1 MNNFG
6 KVEFGDFQTPLPLAQ
21 AVCVTLRRLGITAD
35 NILEPTSGEGSLLLA
50 AAEHFP
56 AAQLYGFEINE
67 QHIATANT
75 RLAVAGHTARTRL
88 QLADFFTHDWES
100 ELTPLDNLLVLGNP
114 PWVTQAAVGVIAG
127 SNLPNKSNLDG
138 LRGIAAKTG
147 KANFDIAEWILIRL
161 LRALR
166 GRSATIAVLC
176 KSATARKVLRHA
188 WRNDL
193 RIASASL
200 HTIDTDAYFDV
211 AVEAC
216 LFIVRL
222 GQNGLE
228 QADLYGDLEATA
240 PLRQIGL
247 AGQDLVSD
255 LAAYRLLRDFEGLH
269 PYQWRSGVKHDCAAV
284 LELSRCGANIYR
296 NKLGQETALEPEV
309 VYPWFKGT
317 DLKNDAPTTRF
328 SLLLPQTSPGEDTAK
343 RFQQAPQAW
352 RYLQQHQAVFAARK
366 SSIYRKRD
374 SYAIF
379 GVGDYTF
386 APWKV
391 ALSAL
396 HRQPHFVVVG
406 PEDGRPVLF
415 DDTCYFIALFSQP
428 EAAIVAQILNS
439 ELCQKFLTTL
449 TFPGAKR
456 TVTVELLQR
465 VNLSALARAVGLE
478 KAWLESRQQQIRA
491 GCKRAVTTPRL

>member
-1 MNNFG
+1 MKVFG

-21 AVCVTLRRLGITAD
+21 AVCAKLRRLGVTAD
-35 NILEPTSGEGSLLLA
+35 NILEPTCGEGSLLLA
-50 AAEHFP
+50 AAEYFP
-56 AAQLYGFEINE
+56 NAQLHGLEINE
-67 QHIATANT
+67 QHIATAT
-75 RLAVAGHTARTRL
+75 ARLAAAGHSVRTRL
-88 QLADFFTHDWES
+88 HVADFFTHDWES
-100 ELTPLDNLLVLGNP
+100 VLAPLDNLLVLGNP
-114 PWVTQAAVGVIAG
+114 PWVTQAALGHVAG
-127 SNLPNKSNLDG
+127 RNLPGKSNLDG

-166 GRSATIAVLC
+166 GRKATIAVLC

-193 RIASASL
+193 RVTSASL
-200 HTIDTDAYFDV
+200 HTIDADAYFGV

-228 QADLYGDLEATA
+228 QADLYGDLAATI

-255 LAAYRLLRDFEGLH
+255 LTAYRLLRGFEGLH

-284 LELSRCGANIYR
+284 LELTRCGANQYR
-296 NKLGQETALEPEV
+296 NKLGQDIELEPEV

-317 DLKNDAPTTRF
+317 DLKNDAAVTRF
-328 SLLLPQTSPGEDTAK
+328 SLLLPQTYPGEDTGQ
-343 RFQQAPQAW
+343 RFQNAPHAL
-352 RYLQQHQAVFAARK
+352 RYLQQHLPAFSARK
-366 SSIYRKRD
+366 SSIYNKRD
-374 SYAIF
+374 RFAIF
-379 GVGDYTF
+379 GVGDYAF
-386 APWKV
+386 SSWKV

-396 HRQPHFVVVG
+396 HRQPSFVVVG
-406 PEDGRPVLF
+406 PEAGRPVLF
-415 DDTCYFIALFSQP
+415 DDTCYFIAMSSRQ
-428 EAAIVAQILNS
+428 EAVVVAKILNS
-439 ELCQKFLTTL
+439 QPCQEFLSTL

-465 VNLSALARAVGLE
+465 LNLSALAQAVGLE
-478 KAWLESRQQQIRA
+478 KAWLESRQQQA
-491 GCKRAVTTPRL
+491 MDQLELAVRES

>member
-1 MNNFG
+1 MKTFG

-21 AVCVTLRRLGITAD
+21 AVCATLRRLGVTAD
-35 NILEPTSGEGSLLLA
+35 NILEPTCGEGSLLVA
-50 AAEHFP
+50 AADHFP
-56 AAQLYGFEINE
+56 NARLHGFEINE
-67 QHIATANT
+67 QHVVTAKA
-75 RLAVAGHTARTRL
+75 RLAATNHSHRTRL
-88 QLADFFTHDWES
+88 HVANFFTYDWES
-100 ELTPLDNLLVLGNP
+100 ALAPLDNLLVLGNP
-114 PWVTQAAVGVIAG
+114 PWVTQAAVGGIAG
-127 SNLPNKSNLDG
+127 RNLPGKSNLDG
-138 LRGIAAKTG
+138 LRGLAAKTG

-166 GRSATIAVLC
+166 GRTATIAVLC

-193 RIASASL
+193 RVTSASL
-200 HTIDTDAYFDV
+200 HTIDTDAYFGV

-228 QADLYGDLEATA
+228 QADLYGDLEATT

-255 LAAYRLLRDFEGLH
+255 LAAYRLLRGFEGLH

-284 LELSRCGANIYR
+284 LELTRCSANRYL
-296 NKLGQETALEPEV
+296 NKLGQEVELEPEV

-317 DLKNDAPTTRF
+317 DLKNDAAVTRF
-328 SLLLPQTSPGEDTAK
+328 SLLLPQTYPGEDTAR
-343 RFQQAPQAW
+343 RFQNAPQALA
-352 RYLQQHQAVFAARK
+352 YLRQHLPAFAVRK
-366 SSIYRKRD
+366 SSIYNKRD
-374 SYAIF
+374 QFAIF

-386 APWKV
+386 ASWKV

-396 HRQPHFVVVG
+396 HRQPRFVVVG
-406 PEDGRPVLF
+406 PETGRPVLF
-415 DDTCYFIALFSQP
+415 DDTCYFIAMSSQQ

-439 ELCQKFLTTL
+439 QPCQGFLSTL

-465 VNLSALARAVGLE
+465 LNLSALAQAVGLE
-478 KAWLESRQQQIRA
+478 KAWLESRQPQI
-491 GCKRAVTTPRL
+491 KNQLELAVSET

>member
-1 MNNFG
+1 MKTFG

-21 AVCVTLRRLGITAD
+21 AVCATLRRRGITAD
-35 NILEPTSGEGSLLLA
+35 NILEPTCGEGSLLLA
-50 AAEHFP
+50 AAEYFP
-56 AAQLYGFEINE
+56 NARLHGFEINE
-67 QHIATANT
+67 QHIVTARA
-75 RLAVAGHTARTRL
+75 RLNAAGHTHRTRL
-88 QLADFFTHDWES
+88 QTADFFSHEWES
-100 ELTPLDNLLVLGNP
+100 ELAPRDNLLVLGNP
-114 PWVTQAAVGVIAG
+114 PWVTQAAVGVVAG
-127 SNLPNKSNLDG
+127 RNLPGKSNLDG

-166 GRSATIAVLC
+166 GRTATIAVLC

-193 RIASASL
+193 RVSSASL
-200 HTIDTDAYFDV
+200 HTIDTNAYFGV

-222 GQNGLE
+222 GQNGPE
-228 QADLYGDLEATA
+228 EADLYRDLEAAA

-255 LAAYRLLRDFEGLH
+255 LAAYRLLRGFEGLH
-269 PYQWRSGVKHDCAAV
+269 PYQWRSGVKHDCATV
-284 LELSRCGANIYR
+284 LELTRCRANIYR
-296 NKLGQETALEPEV
+296 NKLGQEIELEPEV

-317 DLKNDAPTTRF
+317 DLKNDAAITRF
-328 SLLLPQTSPGEDTAK
+328 SLLLPQTYPGEDTAL
-343 RFQQAPQAW
+343 RFLNAPHAL
-352 RYLQQHQAVFAARK
+352 RYLQQHLPSFAARK
-366 SSIYRKRD
+366 SSIYNKRD
-374 SYAIF
+374 QFAIF
-379 GVGDYTF
+379 GVGEYSF
-386 APWKV
+386 ASWKV

-396 HRQPHFVVVG
+396 HRQPRFVVVG
-406 PEDGRPVLF
+406 PEGGRPILF
-415 DDTCYFIALFSQP
+415 DDTCYFIAMPSPQ

-439 ELCQKFLTTL
+439 QLCQEFLATL

-465 VNLSALARAVGLE
+465 LNLSALAHAVGLE
-478 KAWLESRQQQIRA
+478 KEWMESRQQQA
-491 GCKRAVTTPRL
+491 LDQLELAVSEP

>member
-1 MNNFG
+1 MKIFG

-21 AVCVTLRRLGITAD
+21 AVCATLCRLGITAD
-35 NILEPTSGEGSLLLA
+35 NILEPTCGEGSLLLA
-50 AAEHFP
+50 AADYFP
-56 AAQLYGFEINE
+56 NAQLHGFEINE
-67 QHIATANT
+67 RHIATAHT
-75 RLAVAGHTARTRL
+75 RLTAAGHAPRARL
-88 QLADFFTHDWES
+88 KPADFFTHDWES

-114 PWVTQAAVGVIAG
+114 PWVTQAAVGVVAG
-127 SNLPNKSNLDG
+127 RNLPSKSNLDG

-166 GRSATIAVLC
+166 GRTATIAVLC

-193 RIASASL
+193 RVASASL
-200 HTIDTDAYFDV
+200 HTIDTNAHFGV
-211 AVEAC
+211 AVEAG

-222 GQNGLE
+222 GQNGVE
-228 QADLYGDLEATA
+228 AADLYRDLDATT

-255 LAAYRLLRDFEGLH
+255 LAAYRLLSDFEGLH

-284 LELSRCGANIYR
+284 LELSRCGSDIYR
-296 NKLGQETALEPEV
+296 NKLGQETTLEPEV
-309 VYPWFKGT
+309 IYPWFKGT
-317 DLKNDAPTTRF
+317 DLKNNAPATRF
-328 SLLLPQTSPGEDTAK
+328 SLLLPQTSPGEDTAR
-343 RFQQAPQAW
+343 RFQPTPRAW
-352 RYLQQHQAVFAARK
+352 RYLQQHQPVFAARK
-366 SSIYRKRD
+366 SSIYQKRD
-374 SYAIF
+374 PFAIF

-415 DDTCYFIALFSQP
+415 DDTCYFIALSSQQ
-428 EAAIVAQILNS
+428 EASIVAQILNS
-439 ELCQKFLTTL
+439 EPCQKFLTTL

-456 TVTVELLQR
+456 TITVEVLQR

-478 KAWLESRQQQIRA
+478 KAWLESRQPQTMNQLEL
-491 GCKRAVTTPRL
+491 AVSEP

>member
-1 MNNFG
+1 MKTFG

-21 AVCVTLRRLGITAD
+21 AVCGTLRRLGITAD
-35 NILEPTSGEGSLLLA
+35 NILEPTCGEGSLLLA
-50 AAEHFP
+50 AADCFSN
-56 AAQLYGFEINE
+56 AQLHGFEINE
-67 QHIATANT
+67 QHIATANA
-75 RLAVAGHTARTRL
+75 RLAAVSQSSRTKL
-88 QLADFFTHDWES
+88 HSADFFTHDWETA
-100 ELTPLDNLLVLGNP
+100 LAPLENLLVLGNP
-114 PWVTQAAVGVIAG
+114 PWVTQAAVGGIAG
-127 SNLPNKSNLDG
+127 RNLPEKSNLDG

-166 GRSATIAVLC
+166 GRTATMAVLC

-193 RIASASL
+193 RVSSASL
-200 HTIDTDAYFDV
+200 HTIDTALYFGV
-211 AVEAC
+211 AVDAC

-228 QADLYGDLEATA
+228 QADLYDDLEATV

-255 LAAYRLLRDFEGLH
+255 LAAYRLLRRFEGLH

-284 LELSRCGANIYR
+284 LELTRCGANLFR
-296 NKLGQETALEPEV
+296 NKLGQEIELEPEV
-309 VYPWFKGT
+309 IYPWFKGT
-317 DLKNDAPTTRF
+317 DLKNDAAVTRF
-328 SLLLPQTSPGEDTAK
+328 SLLLPQTYPGENTAR
-343 RFQQAPQAW
+343 RFQNAPHALD
-352 RYLQQHQAVFAARK
+352 YLQQHLPAFAARK
-366 SSIYRKRD
+366 SSIYNKRD
-374 SYAIF
+374 QFAIF

-386 APWKV
+386 ASWKV

-396 HRQPHFVVVG
+396 HRKPSFVVVG
-406 PEDGRPVLF
+406 PEAGRPVLF
-415 DDTCYFIALFSQP
+415 DDTCYFIAMSSQQ
-428 EAAIVAQILNS
+428 EAVIVAQILNS
-439 ELCQKFLTTL
+439 QSCQSFLSTL

-465 VNLSALARAVGLE
+465 LNLSALAQAVGLE
-478 KAWLESRQQQIRA
+478 KAWMKSRQQQAINQLEL
-491 GCKRAVTTPRL
+491 AVSES

>member
-1 MNNFG
+1 MKTFG

-21 AVCVTLRRLGITAD
+21 AVCATLRRLGITAD
-35 NILEPTSGEGSLLLA
+35 NILEPTCGEGSLLLA
-50 AAEHFP
+50 AADYFP
-56 AAQLYGFEINE
+56 KAQLHGFEINE
-67 QHIATANT
+67 QHIATAHT
-75 RLAVAGHTARTRL
+75 RLTIAGHAPRARL
-88 QLADFFTHDWES
+88 QPADFFTHDWES
-100 ELTPLDNLLVLGNP
+100 ELAPLNNLLVLGNP
-114 PWVTQAAVGVIAG
+114 PWVTQAAVGGLAG
-127 SNLPNKSNLDG
+127 RNLPGKSNLDG

-166 GRSATIAVLC
+166 GRTTTIAVLC

-193 RIASASL
+193 RVTSASL
-200 HTIDTDAYFDV
+200 HTIDTDVHFGV
-211 AVEAC
+211 AVEAS
-216 LFIVRL
+216 LFVVRL
-222 GQNGLE
+222 GQNGME
-228 QADLYGDLEATA
+228 TADLYGDLEATT

-284 LELSRCGANIYR
+284 LELTRCGANLYR
-296 NKLGQETALEPEV
+296 NKLGQQIELEPEV

-317 DLKNDAPTTRF
+317 DLKNEAPITRF
-328 SLLLPQTSPGEDTAK
+328 SLLLPQTYPGEDTAR
-343 RFQQAPQAW
+343 RFLNAPHAMH
-352 RYLQQHQAVFAARK
+352 YLQQHLPDFAARK
-366 SSIYRKRD
+366 SSIYNKRD
-374 SYAIF
+374 QFAIF

-386 APWKV
+386 ASWKV

-396 HRQPHFVVVG
+396 HRQPSFVVVG
-406 PEDGRPVLF
+406 PEAGRPVLF
-415 DDTCYFIALFSQP
+415 DDTCYFIAMSSQR
-428 EAAIVAQILNS
+428 EAIIVAQILNS
-439 ELCQKFLTTL
+439 RPCQAFLSTL

-465 VNLSALARAVGLE
+465 LNLSALARAVGLE
-478 KAWLESRQQQIRA
+478 KAWLESRQQQA
-491 GCKRAVTTPRL
+491 MDQLELAVSEP

>member
-1 MNNFG
+1 M
-6 KVEFGDFQTPLPLAQ
+6 
-21 AVCVTLRRLGITAD
+21 
-35 NILEPTSGEGSLLLA
+35 
-50 AAEHFP
+50 
-56 AAQLYGFEINE
+56 
-67 QHIATANT
+67 
-75 RLAVAGHTARTRL
+75 
-88 QLADFFTHDWES
+88 
-100 ELTPLDNLLVLGNP
+100 LGNP
-114 PWVTQAAVGVIAG
+114 PWVTQAAVGVVAG
-127 SNLPNKSNLDG
+127 RNLPGKSNLDG

-166 GRSATIAVLC
+166 GRTATIAVLC

-193 RIASASL
+193 HVASASL
-200 HTIDTDAYFDV
+200 HNIDAGAHFGV

-216 LFIVRL
+216 LFIARL

-228 QADLYGDLEATA
+228 VADLYRDLDATA

-255 LAAYRLLRDFEGLH
+255 LAAYQSLRGFEGLH

-284 LELSRCGANIYR
+284 LELTRCGPNLYR
-296 NKLGQETALEPEV
+296 NKLGQDFELEPEV
-309 VYPWFKGT
+309 VHPWFKGT
-317 DLKNDAPTTRF
+317 DLKNDATTTRF
-328 SLLLPQTSPGEDTAK
+328 SLLLPQTYPGEDTAQ
-343 RFQQAPQAW
+343 RFQHAPHAL
-352 RYLQQHQAVFAARK
+352 RYLLQHLPAFAARK

-374 SYAIF
+374 QFAIF

-386 APWKV
+386 SPWKV

-396 HRQPHFVVVG
+396 HRQPRFVVVG
-406 PEDGRPVLF
+406 PEAGRPVLF
-415 DDTCYFIALFSQP
+415 DDTCYFIAMSSQA
-428 EAAIVAQILNS
+428 EATVVAQILNS
-439 ELCQKFLTTL
+439 QPCQEFLSTL

-465 VNLSALARAVGLE
+465 LNLSALAQAVGLE
-478 KAWLESRQQQIRA
+478 RAWMEARQQQTMNQLEL
-491 GCKRAVTTPRL
+491 AVSKP